1 MVCHET
7 YKNSDGK
14 WVSPD
19 EITKDEKDKFI
30 LKKDKSVILVG
41 PSESMSKSKKNII
54 DPESMV
60 NIYGADAVR
69 WFILSDSPPEKD
81 VQWSIDGVNASYKF
95 LQKIWN
101 LNNQLL
107 LRKDKKG
114 KIEEEKV
121 LASKFNQ
128 YIFKTTN
135 LIENFNLN
143 VFIANIYEMYN
154 LLSKSFEKEIS
165 NGCLNANLV
174 NFMKILIPFTPHLA
188 HECLEIL
195 GESDPY
201 IWPKVDEK
209 LLGKQT
215 LKIAI
220 QINGKTKDVI
230 EVQKDLPEKD
240 LLQQIKKND
249 KINKNLEGKKLIKK
263 IYVQNRIIN
272 FLIK

>member
-1 MVCHET
+1 MKLVYSGAE
-7 YKNSDGK
+7 
-14 WVSPD
+14 
-19 EITKDEKDKFI
+19 
-30 LKKDKSVILVG
+30 SVIV
-41 PSESMSKSKKNII
+41 
-54 DPESMV
+54 
-60 NIYGADAVR
+60 
-69 WFILSDSPPEKD
+69 
-81 VQWSIDGVNASYKF
+81 
-95 LQKIWN
+95 
-101 LNNQLL
+101 
-107 LRKDKKG
+107 
-114 KIEEEKV
+114 
-121 LASKFNQ
+121 
-128 YIFKTTN
+128 
-135 LIENFNLN
+135 
-143 VFIANIYEMYN
+143 
-154 LLSKSFEKEIS
+154 FEKEIS

-195 GESDPY
+195 GESSPY
-201 IWPKVDEK
+201 IWPKADEK
-209 LLGKQT
+209 LLSKQT